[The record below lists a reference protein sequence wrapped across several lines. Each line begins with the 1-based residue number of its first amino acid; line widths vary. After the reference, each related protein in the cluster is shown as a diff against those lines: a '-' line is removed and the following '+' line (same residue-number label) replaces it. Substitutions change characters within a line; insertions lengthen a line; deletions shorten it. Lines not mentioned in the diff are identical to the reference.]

1 MEEGKHPFQIRPNV
15 GGSQGAGNNVFQMP
29 RAVSPEPRPTA
40 SAVPVSSKSS
50 EPRTGLTS
58 KFFDLLITVSLTA
71 LFVGLPIFFTGM
83 TFQGIAFEKQLYF
96 YFWILV
102 GLVSWVSKGVLL
114 GEMRIRRTPL
124 DIPIVLFVAAYGAS
138 AVFSVDRWHSFWGS
152 FGDPSRGFL
161 SIAALALAFYLL
173 VSHFTPKRFYA
184 MFGGL
189 VASSLLVILWSFLA
203 VMGIRF
209 LPASFE
215 TYAPLSLIGTVST
228 LSVFLSIVPPIFLTA
243 IFVLFREQGKK
254 TWWQY
259 ALLTGLFV
267 GLLLDL
273 FLILAFSPFMSWA
286 VVLGGLGFFLIFILA
301 QIVRPPEQWVWA
313 PMLVFVALL
322 SFLMI
327 GNIQVAK
334 VNLPV
339 EVLPKLSFAWD
350 IAKDAVTKGPFFL
363 GSGPASYGYAFSL
376 YRPVAYN
383 QNALYTL
390 RFDQAPGLFLEALP
404 TIGVLGTVI
413 FLVLAFSFL
422 SLGIYLLSS
431 DKERNKVFSIGLWS
445 AAVMFFI
452 ASFTTA
458 FNGALLIM
466 GSLLA
471 ALSLATVLWESGSE
485 ERYLSLSLKASPK
498 FALALA
504 FVFMV
509 VSAGVAFLFAF
520 IGKAFFADISAGK
533 VLREQVATE
542 ESVRNLDRAATLYS
556 QESQYYSRIGQT
568 YMAIANQEAAKP
580 KGEADPNKVVFAVRE
595 AIARTEKGAAISP
608 KSVRMAEA
616 LGLIYENSS
625 LYASDA
631 LPKSFEAYEKA
642 LALEPNNPLLLVKL
656 GQIKRAMADQ
666 KPDTEAEAKVALY
679 GEARDFFE
687 QAIEKKQNLSV
698 AHYSLSVVLSR
709 LKEYDKAIE
718 SASAALR
725 LEPQNASY
733 RYSLG
738 ALYQSRH
745 QDGDLDKAEAAY
757 KDVLKANE
765 KLVDVRLA
773 LGLLYEDKK
782 DKDAALAEY
791 RKILEFIPEGENNDA
806 LRKQIGKFIDV
817 LQSGGSNVS
826 KQAQAPKL
834 PEAPAPAPASAV
846 PATPAPTPA
855 PAPAQTPVP
864 ATEPAPAP

>member
-1 MEEGKHPFQIRPNV
+1 MEEGKNPFQTRPNASGV
-15 GGSQGAGNNVFQMP
+15 QGSGNGAFQMP
-29 RAVSPEPRPTA
+29 RPAAPEQRPVNPATPKQSVPR
-40 SAVPVSSKSS
+40 S
-50 EPRTGLTS
+50 GLTS
-58 KFFDLLITVSLTA
+58 KFFDLLISISLTA

-124 DIPIVLFVAAYGAS
+124 DIPILLFVAVYGAS

-161 SIAALALAFYLL
+161 SIAALALSYYLII
-173 VSHFTPKRFYA
+173 SHFTPKRFYL

-189 VASSLLVILWSFLA
+189 VVSSLLVILWSFLA

-209 LPASFE
+209 LPASVE
-215 TYAPLSLIGTVST
+215 AYAPLSLIGTVST
-228 LSVFLSIVPPIFLTA
+228 LAIFLSIVPPIFLTA
-243 IFVLFREQGKK
+243 IFALFREQGKK
-254 TWWQY
+254 TWPQY
-259 ALLTGLFV
+259 AIMAGLFI

-273 FLILAFSPFMSWA
+273 FLLLALSSFVSWA

-313 PMLVFVALL
+313 PMLVFVVLL

-327 GNIQVAK
+327 GDVRVSK
-334 VNLPV
+334 SNLPV

-350 IAKDAVTKGPFFL
+350 IATDAVTKGSFFL
-363 GSGPASYGYAFSL
+363 GAGPSNYGYVFSL
-376 YRPVAYN
+376 YRPVEYN

-404 TIGVLGTVI
+404 TIGVLGTVL

-431 DKERNKVFSIGLWS
+431 DKEKNKIYSIGFWS
-445 AAVMFFI
+445 VSVMFFI
-452 ASFTTA
+452 ASFMSA
-458 FNGALLIM
+458 FNGAVLVM
-466 GSLLA
+466 GSLIA
-471 ALSLATVLWESGSE
+471 ALSLAVVLWESGSE
-485 ERYLSLSLKASPK
+485 ERYLALSLKASPK

-533 VLREQVATE
+533 VLREQVPTE
-542 ESVRNLDRAATLYS
+542 QSIKNLDRAASLYS
-556 QESQYYSRIGQT
+556 QESQYYARIGQT

-595 AIARTEKGAAISP
+595 AIARTERGVAISP
-608 KSVRMAEA
+608 MSVRMTEA

-625 LYASDA
+625 LYAADA
-631 LPKSFEAYEKA
+631 LPKAFEAYEKA

-656 GQIKRAMADQ
+656 GQIKRAQADQ
-666 KPDTEAEAKVALY
+666 KPESEAEAKAALFT
-679 GEARDFFE
+679 EAKEYFE
-687 QAIEKKQNLSV
+687 QAVEKKSNLPV

-709 LKEYDKAIE
+709 LKDYDKAIE
-718 SASAALR
+718 SASAAIR
-725 LEPQNASY
+725 LDPQNATY
-733 RYSLG
+733 RYSIG
-738 ALYQSRH
+738 ALYQSRR
-745 QDGDLDKAEAAY
+745 QDGDFDKAEAAY
-757 KDVLKANE
+757 KDILEANE

-773 LGLLYEDKK
+773 LGLLYEEKK
-782 DKDAALAEY
+782 DKDAAIAEY
-791 RKILEFIPEGENNDA
+791 RKTVESIPEGEENDA
-806 LRKQIGKFIDV
+806 LRKQVEVFIDV
-817 LQSGGSNVS
+817 LQSGGSNVE
-826 KQAQAPKL
+826 KQSAAPKL
-834 PEAPAPAPASAV
+834 PEAPAPAPAPAV
-846 PATPAPTPA
+846 PASPAPTPA
-855 PAPAQTPVP
+855 PAPAQTPIP
-864 ATEPAPAP
+864 ATEPATNPAP

>member
-1 MEEGKHPFQIRPNV
+1 MEEGRNPFQIRPNV
-15 GGSQGAGNNVFQMP
+15 GGGQGTGSEAFQVLRPMP
-29 RAVSPEPRPTA
+29 SEQPTGPAVVPKQ
-40 SAVPVSSKSS
+40 AVPRS
-50 EPRTGLTS
+50 GLTS
-58 KFFDLLITVSLTA
+58 KFFDLLITISLTA
-71 LFVGLPIFFTGM
+71 LFTGLPIFFTGM

-102 GLVSWVSKGVLL
+102 GVVSWVSKGVLL

-124 DIPIVLFVAAYGAS
+124 DIPIILFVAAYGAS

-161 SIAALALAFYLL
+161 SVAALALSFYLL
-173 VSHFTPKRFYA
+173 ISHFTPKRFYF
-184 MFGGL
+184 MLGGL
-189 VASSLLVILWSFLA
+189 VISSSLVVLWTFFA

-209 LPASFE
+209 LPASLE
-215 TYAPLSLIGTVST
+215 VYAPLSLIGTVST
-228 LSVFLSIVPPIFLTA
+228 LAVFLSIVPPIFLTVV
-243 IFVLFREQGKK
+243 FSLFRNQGKK

-273 FLILAFSPFMSWA
+273 FLLLALSPFVSWA

-313 PMLVFVALL
+313 PMLVFVTLL

-327 GNIQVAK
+327 GNIQVTKA
-334 VNLPV
+334 NLPV

-350 IAKDAVTKGPFFL
+350 IARDAVTKGSFFL
-363 GSGPASYGYAFSL
+363 GTGPASYGYSFSL
-376 YRPVAYN
+376 YRPVEYN

-404 TIGVLGTVI
+404 TIGVLGTVF

-431 DKERNKVFSIGLWS
+431 DKERNKIFSIGLWS
-445 AAVMFFI
+445 VSIMFFI
-452 ASFTTA
+452 ASFMTA

-466 GSLLA
+466 GSLIA
-471 ALSLATVLWESGSE
+471 ALSLAVVLWESDLE
-485 ERYLSLSLKASPK
+485 ERFLSLSLKASPK

-533 VLREQVATE
+533 VLREQVPTE
-542 ESVRNLDRAATLYS
+542 MSIRNLDRAASLYS
-556 QESQYYSRIGQT
+556 QESQYYARVGQT

-595 AIARTEKGAAISP
+595 AIAWTERGAALSP
-608 KSVRMAEA
+608 MSVRMAES

-625 LYASDA
+625 LYASNA
-631 LPKSFEAYEKA
+631 LPKALEAYDKA

-656 GQIKRAMADQ
+656 GQIKRAQADQ
-666 KPDTEAEAKVALY
+666 KPEGEAEAKAALFA
-679 GEARDFFE
+679 EAKDYFE
-687 QAIEKKQNLSV
+687 AAVEKKSNLPI
-698 AHYSLSVVLSR
+698 AHYSLSIVLSR

-718 SASAALR
+718 SASTAVR
-725 LEPQNASY
+725 LDPQNATY

-745 QDGDLDKAEAAY
+745 ADGDLEKAEAAY
-757 KDVLKANE
+757 KDVLGANE
-765 KLVDVRLA
+765 RLVDVRLA

-782 DKDAALAEY
+782 DKDAAIAEY
-791 RKILEFIPEGENNDA
+791 RKIIGFIPEGEANDA
-806 LRKQIGKFIDV
+806 LRAQVEKFIDV
-817 LQSGGSNVS
+817 LQSGGSNAS
-826 KQAQAPKL
+826 KQAAAPRL
-834 PEAPAPAPASAV
+834 PEAPAPTLAPAV
-846 PATPAPTPA
+846 PASPA
-855 PAPAQTPVP
+855 PAPAPAPDQTLVPV
-864 ATEPAPAP
+864 TEPAP